1 MATTSKNQ
9 VCNRFEVV
17 IKDSQ
22 EIRFLQPKDIENLI
36 KNFKLHPVGK
46 KVREINTLAIKDSIL
61 TNKLVK
67 SAEVYTT
74 RNGNVIANIYQRE
87 PVLRIISENQGNY
100 YIDSNRE
107 RMPISSN
114 FSVYVPLA
122 TGIIDEEFA
131 KTKLYDFA
139 DFLNKNPEWDAWIEQ
154 IVVKSGNEIELIPR
168 IGDFRIILGQL
179 ENYPEKLNKF
189 LLFVEEGLNKIGWN
203 RYSAINLKY
212 NNQIVCTK
220 KRK

>member
-1 MATTSKNQ
+1 MKKFLVILLSLLVVGYLIFSYFYFGDTSKNQ

-139 DFLNKNPEWDAWIEQ
+139 DCRKASVPRMLMRGRAISRGAPSISCSTAHTEE
-154 IVVKSGNEIELIPR
+154 KSSSFMCCSPCR
-168 IGDFRIILGQL
+168 
-179 ENYPEKLNKF
+179 
-189 LLFVEEGLNKIGWN
+189 
-203 RYSAINLKY
+203 
-212 NNQIVCTK
+212 
-220 KRK
+220 